1 MDNHSDSRKILVHL
15 RDDPPPSYDI
25 HGDLKSAISS
35 SLKRSPLSRY
45 EVAARMSQKLNTDIT
60 KSMLDSWSAE
70 SKEWHRIPA
79 EYVPAFC
86 AATGSAEV
94 MFVLVRPITG
104 VHLIETHDLLQI
116 ELQRA
121 LEKVKDWQKYAA
133 DLEAE
138 IHDSKEVRNA

>member
-35 SLKRSPLSRY
+35 SLKKCPLSRY
-45 EVAARMSQKLNTDIT
+45 EVAAAMSQKLNTDIT

-79 EYVPAFC
+79 EYIPAFC

-94 MFVLVRPITG
+94 MFILVRPIQG
-104 VHLIETHDLLQI
+104 IHLIETRDLLQI
-116 ELQRA
+116 ELQKA
-121 LEKVKDWQKYAA
+121 QEKIKDWTRYYRRLKDEIA
-133 DLEAE
+133 DTDAPN
-138 IHDSKEVRNA
+138 V